1 MPCKTEGSDTLG
13 WLFGGNRAMI
23 QKKKLKKGTIAMMG
37 RFYRKQ
43 KDPIVGFKPSCI
55 RA

>member
-23 QKKKLKKGTIAMMG
+23 QKKKKKIKKRNDSDDGEIL
-37 RFYRKQ
+37 
-43 KDPIVGFKPSCI
+43 
-55 RA
+55 